1 MSTDHRPVSPFMI
14 GPHYKPQMTSLM
26 SITHRATGVYLSVV
40 GAPLMVWW
48 IMSTAGGAASYGRF
62 EQFLGS
68 WIGMLLLAGTVVCLC
83 YHLLNG
89 IRHLVWDTGRA
100 LEIKTA
106 YTAGWLV
113 LVGTVV
119 LAAAILGVLL

>member
-1 MSTDHRPVSPFMI
+1 
-14 GPHYKPQMTSLM
+14 
-26 SITHRATGVYLSVV
+26 
-40 GAPLMVWW
+40 
-48 IMSTAGGAASYGRF
+48 
-62 EQFLGS
+62 
-68 WIGMLLLAGTVVCLC
+68 MLLLACTVVCLC

>member
-1 MSTDHRPVSPFMI
+1 MWFLIAVSSGPEAYDAMLSFM
-14 GPHYKPQMTSLM
+14 
-26 SITHRATGVYLSVV
+26 
-40 GAPLMVWW
+40 
-48 IMSTAGGAASYGRF
+48 GG
-62 EQFLGS
+62 
-68 WIGMLLLAGTVVCLC
+68 WIGSILVIVTLLCLS

-113 LVGTVV
+113 LAGTVI
-119 LAAAILGVLL
+119 LTAILLGVLL

>member
-1 MSTDHRPVSPFMI
+1 MSTDQRPVSPFMI

-68 WIGMLLLAGTVVCLC
+68 WIGMLLLACTVVCLC